1 MFSFS
6 YDLARHSSRSST
18 QIIAHCVTGHYGT
31 VTTAMVAATADTPV
45 NLNHTAK
52 TAVTGGVKTQLTLLS
67 ALLRPSG
74 IMAMIDSF
82 YRGLTTEEA
91 QRVHEH
97 NFDHPDAF
105 DSEQLVECIEKLKS
119 VQSVQVPIY
128 DFKTITGV
136 QTISSSE
143 EKQLFP
149 GSFKICDLNL
159 MEDSEVN
166 ENVDCV
172 RDPILFFPSIPE
184 SKKKATPADVDL
196 SISNNGNIYL
206 VNMDHSADGKEVEV
220 IDLESDSLQADLAFN
235 NSDRKIPMS
244 CDVQDGYG
252 LMISALIGTEIS
264 NCSSVPADISS
275 LHNEMTLNNG
285 EEILGNDESIYM
297 SLGEISI
304 RGLAHAREESAKLAE
319 LLKHK
324 VWRAPEKHS
333 SVKKKIAMADTKKK
347 KRASIY

>member
-1 MFSFS
+1 M
-6 YDLARHSSRSST
+6 
-18 QIIAHCVTGHYGT
+18 
-31 VTTAMVAATADTPV
+31 
-45 NLNHTAK
+45 
-52 TAVTGGVKTQLTLLS
+52 AV
-67 ALLRPSG
+67 
-74 IMAMIDSF
+74 IDSF

-91 QRVHEH
+91 QRVHEY

-128 DFKTITGV
+128 DFKNHH
-136 QTISSSE
+136 SE

-184 SKKKATPADVDL
+184 SKKEATPADVDF

-206 VNMDHSADGKEVEV
+206 VNMDHCADGKEVEV
-220 IDLESDSLQADLAFN
+220 IDLESDSLQVDLAFN
-235 NSDRKIPMS
+235 NSDRKAFLIMHRIPMS

-264 NCSSVPADISS
+264 NCSSAP
-275 LHNEMTLNNG
+275 
-285 EEILGNDESIYM
+285 EILGNDESIYM
-297 SLGEISI
+297 SLGEIPISENVEPSE
-304 RGLAHAREESAKLAE
+304 LEEASLKSSLIQQIVVIGQDQRRLGAKI
-319 LLKHK
+319 
-324 VWRAPEKHS
+324 VPN
-333 SVKKKIAMADTKKK
+333 K
-347 KRASIY
+347 KRF

>member
-1 MFSFS
+1 M
-6 YDLARHSSRSST
+6 
-18 QIIAHCVTGHYGT
+18 
-31 VTTAMVAATADTPV
+31 
-45 NLNHTAK
+45 
-52 TAVTGGVKTQLTLLS
+52 
-67 ALLRPSG
+67 
-74 IMAMIDSF
+74 DSF
-82 YRGLTTEEA
+82 YHGLTTEEA
-91 QRVHEH
+91 QQVHEY

-128 DFKTITGV
+128 DFKNHH
-136 QTISSSE
+136 S
-143 EKQLFP
+143 
-149 GSFKICDLNL
+149 
-159 MEDSEVN
+159 
-166 ENVDCV
+166 
-172 RDPILFFPSIPE
+172 E

-235 NSDRKIPMS
+235 NSDRKHKLYLQAWRAFLIMHRIPMS

-285 EEILGNDESIYM
+285 EEHLEG
-297 SLGEISI
+297 
-304 RGLAHAREESAKLAE
+304 GLAHAREESAKLAE
-319 LLKHK
+319 LLKGVEFFYQLGHAVDYCYGVK
-324 VWRAPEKHS
+324 DYINEIICEFCYDS
-333 SVKKKIAMADTKKK
+333 STDD
-347 KRASIY
+347 Y

>member
-1 MFSFS
+1 MTGPEQGLVLGSTGPTGLSGPGLKTKPGWVKLSTSHF
-6 YDLARHSSRSST
+6 YLARPSASEQHRPQTSIYVMYSLPIIDQFEDTDLDSASNSSYIEIPCYLYALDDLYALDFDGILCDSCGESSLS
-18 QIIAHCVTGHYGT
+18 T
-31 VTTAMVAATADTPV
+31 V
-45 NLNHTAK
+45 K
-52 TAVTGGVKTQLTLLS
+52 
-67 ALLRPSG
+67 
-74 IMAMIDSF
+74 DSF
-82 YRGLTTEEA
+82 YHGLTTEEA
-91 QRVHEH
+91 QRVHEY

-128 DFKTITGV
+128 DFK
-136 QTISSSE
+136 
-143 EKQLFP
+143 
-149 GSFKICDLNL
+149 NHH
-159 MEDSEVN
+159 
-166 ENVDCV
+166 
-172 RDPILFFPSIPE
+172 

-235 NSDRKIPMS
+235 NSDRKHKLYLQAWRAFLIMHRIPMS

-297 SLGEISI
+297 SLREISI
-304 RGLAHAREESAKLAE
+304 SM
-319 LLKHK
+319 
-324 VWRAPEKHS
+324 PE
-333 SVKKKIAMADTKKK
+333 I
-347 KRASIY
+347 

>member
-1 MFSFS
+1 MPEEWRPVDVVMEAASGPHFSGLRL
-6 YDLARHSSRSST
+6 DGVLSSASSSST
-18 QIIAHCVTGHYGT
+18 LADSNSPKQFFVIGVSGGT
-31 VTTAMVAATADTPV
+31 ASG
-45 NLNHTAK
+45 K
-52 TAVTGGVKTQLTLLS
+52 TAVCDLIIQQLHDHRVVLVNQ
-67 ALLRPSG
+67 
-74 IMAMIDSF
+74 DSF

-235 NSDRKIPMS
+235 NSDRK
-244 CDVQDGYG
+244 
-252 LMISALIGTEIS
+252 
-264 NCSSVPADISS
+264 
-275 LHNEMTLNNG
+275 
-285 EEILGNDESIYM
+285 
-297 SLGEISI
+297 
-304 RGLAHAREESAKLAE
+304 RFLAMMNQYICP
-319 LLKHK
+319 
-324 VWRAPEKHS
+324 WEK
-333 SVKKKIAMADTKKK
+333 
-347 KRASIY
+347 YQ